1 MIDIYLVTGASL
13 ATAGI
18 NTLLGMG
25 TVFIALIV
33 ISFIISL
40 LKPISDLFIHGFNKN
55 KSVNPYRNNIV
66 ASESYIIELGYMNN
80 ANDIKDIKDNM
91 NLYIDAIVN
100 AITIKMQK

>member
-1 MIDIYLVTGASL
+1 MIRETGGEITDAYVD
-13 ATAGI
+13 
-18 NTLLGMG
+18 G
-25 TVFIALIV
+25 TT
-33 ISFIISL
+33 
-40 LKPISDLFIHGFNKN
+40 NKN